1 MAESF
6 SLAEVSADLQDY
18 ALDHQEYIIDEIFQ
32 IGFGGVE
39 NSPIVPLD
47 SYVNILPAD
56 GEVVL
61 SDLVTGDPLQ
71 PGEKD
76 AFNAK
81 AYATYKTQKA
91 KPEPIKVDL
100 LFSNTRMR
108 SLYNTYMAKVKG
120 AKFNPEEMPFEQ
132 WLLSRLNKDVQK
144 YMRLAFWNAVS
155 NPGGTS
161 SADLFDGIVELITD
175 TIANDLAAI
184 NVTDLEVKLSELT
197 VDNCVPTFEKMLN
210 GLDAAF
216 AYGEDAV
223 CVLPKNLYD
232 LYNASYRKLHG
243 TLNYNEGYAKRTMD
257 GSSIEMIIEEGITTF
272 SRPIITTRDNLVM
285 LYNGDNAQVEFDYQ
299 KRDRSLAYVLDFEA
313 GAGACATE
321 RIYVGAWTP
330 EA

>member
-6 SLAEVSADLQDY
+6 SLAEVAADFQDY
-18 ALDHQEYIIDEIFQ
+18 ALDHQEHIIDEIFQ

-39 NSPIVPLD
+39 NTPIVPLD
-47 SYVNILPAD
+47 SYVNIMPAD

-61 SDLVTGDPLQ
+61 SDLITGDPLQ

-91 KPEPIKVDL
+91 KPHPIKVDL
-100 LFSNTRMR
+100 RFSNTRMR
-108 SLYNTYMAKVKG
+108 ALYNTYMARVRG
-120 AKFNPEEMPFEQ
+120 AKFNPEEMPFEE

-155 NPGGTS
+155 NPEGTS

-175 TIANDLAAI
+175 TITNDLPAI
-184 NVTDLEVKLSELT
+184 NVTDLEVKLSDLT

-210 GLDAAF
+210 GLDSAF
-216 AYGEDAV
+216 AFGEDAV
-223 CVLPKNLYD
+223 CVMPKSLYD
-232 LYNASYRKLHG
+232 LYNTSYRKLHG
-243 TLNYNEGYAKRTMD
+243 NVNYNSNFSKRYMD
-257 GSSIEMIIEEGITTF
+257 GSSIEMIVEDGITAF
-272 SRPIITTRDNLVM
+272 SRPIITTRNNLVM
-285 LYNGDNAQVEFDYQ
+285 LYNGNSAQIEFDYQ
-299 KRDRSLAYVLDFEA
+299 KRDRSLAYILDFEA

-321 RIYVGAWTP
+321 RIHVGAWTP